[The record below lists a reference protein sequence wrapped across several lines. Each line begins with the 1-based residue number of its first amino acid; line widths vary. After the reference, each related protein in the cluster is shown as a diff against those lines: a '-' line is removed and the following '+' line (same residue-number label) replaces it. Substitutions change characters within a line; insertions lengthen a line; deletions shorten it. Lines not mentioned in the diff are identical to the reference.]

1 MTAALLA
8 VDFVPDV
15 VRTIQAAL
23 KPVIHKEDDGVFI
36 TCSLAKS
43 FGNLADHYK
52 TMDEKM
58 KVKQLEVNKKSFKYS
73 HQSIL
78 KVHCNCLIISFIVEF
93 DIHHSK

>member
-1 MTAALLA
+1 MAAALLA

-23 KPVIHKEDDGVFI
+23 NPVIHREDDGVFI

-58 KVKQLEVNKKSFKYS
+58 KVKQLECNKETNQF
-73 HQSIL
+73 
-78 KVHCNCLIISFIVEF
+78 
-93 DIHHSK
+93 